1 MRTPQAV
8 KRKKFELPVS
18 IPLIKALVI
27 HLVLVGAMM
36 FSFQSHQR
44 VQAVEVSAAAP
55 KTIQAKAISSADV
68 EKMVQEKQ
76 NKENAAKRAEQER
89 KRRIQQEKDRKRKA
103 AEDKKRREAEA
114 RKRKADADRK
124 KREEAERK
132 QREQREEAERKQR
145 EEAERKKREDAERK
159 KREEAARIKA
169 EQEAAARAAQEQ
181 RALTERD
188 KYVALIKN
196 KISRNWIVGNN
207 SGQCILEV
215 RLAPGGLILNVR
227 EISGGADLCRSAK
240 AAVYKSEPLPVSTDP
255 TVFSKMRTLEL
266 TLDPRDN

>member
-36 FSFQSHQR
+36 ISFQSHQR
-44 VQAVEVSAAAP
+44 VQAVEVSVSVS

-76 NKENAAKRAEQER
+76 NKENAAQRAEQER

-103 AEDKKRREAEA
+103 AEDKKRREADA

-124 KREEAERK
+124 KREDAERKKREEVERK
-132 QREQREEAERKQR
+132 QRED
-145 EEAERKKREDAERK
+145 AERKKREDAERK

-207 SGQCILEV
+207 TGQCILEV
-215 RLAPGGLILNVR
+215 RLAPGGLILNIR
-227 EISGGADLCRSAK
+227 EVSGGADLCRSAK

>member
-36 FSFQSHQR
+36 ISFQSHQR
-44 VQAVEVSAAAP
+44 VQAVEVSIAAP

-103 AEDKKRREAEA
+103 AENKKRREAEA

-124 KREEAERK
+124 KREDAERK
-132 QREQREEAERKQR
+132 KREEAERKQR
-145 EEAERKKREDAERK
+145 EDAERNKREDAERK

-169 EQEAAARAAQEQ
+169 EQEAAARAAEEQ

-207 SGQCILEV
+207 TGQCILEV
-215 RLAPGGLILNVR
+215 RLAPGGLILNIR
-227 EISGGADLCRSAK
+227 EVSGGADLCRSAK

-255 TVFSKMRTLEL
+255 IVFSKMRTLEL